1 MISSKGT
8 MSRTLRFFAAYTV
21 LLFGAVWAT
30 SVTSVAQSSL
40 PVIKVQAAQQST
52 YSRLAF
58 DVPANV
64 NYRFTYNDRRVR
76 LAIDGAFDVD
86 FSALTSASLQ
96 QIGNPRSVQQN
107 AQTIVTFDMVAGVS
121 PRDFRS
127 GSFVIL
133 DIYGGDQNARLPV
146 AQENANS
153 TPAPSASPGTQ
164 SGDPAQSQTTAQR
177 PVTPVENTVNAAAVN
192 GTAATDDAA
201 DAGGIGEQAEPIV
214 ELAQKSASEESLE
227 AGDQQIVLEDGAPI
241 DVKILDRN
249 PSGSVLELSGIS
261 DAIADASKVI
271 GVTVTEQDNGIAIR
285 FSWPE
290 EVALAVFKRGG
301 SLWAIFDQPYSF
313 DPQGLVDAGSI
324 VTNRLTRVAQR
335 PHLDATILRL
345 KVLANLSAVVE
356 RDQNDWILYLKDT
369 PAKPRF
375 PLKPSRRDAGGQGQ
389 QVFIP
394 ASNIGRKIEFEDPD
408 VGDQLVVLPMLLQG
422 QGLATDYSYAAA
434 DLLESAQGV
443 VISPQTDFV
452 TVERFQDGIAI
463 RTTGNDILSNAQLAR
478 AGEEAGDAGQFVRLI
493 DFERWRRGPRWEYR
507 KNKRFLFYELSLQ
520 QAEDRNKVRWK
531 IARYFLAHGRAGEAL
546 GILELM
552 LEDDPLLEDN
562 TDYLAVRGVAN
573 FKQGRLVKA
582 KRDLSSR
589 ELESEQD
596 AELWHAL
603 VAEAQGDYDKALEF
617 YRRGRDVM
625 GTYDVDDRAAI
636 QLAVIRSAIATS
648 DLEFAQREL
657 GLINSLDLNE
667 KHLAEVIYQRARIGE
682 QQGQYAES
690 FAQYDDLSV
699 SPQRWIA
706 ARARHSRIKYALK
719 TNAIDAR
726 TAIDQ
731 MERLRFAWRGDDF
744 EAKLLGE
751 LSQIYYDTGL
761 YEDSMNTLYLATSY
775 YPAYAKEN
783 RLNLRMR
790 QIFRDLYENGKAD
803 EMSPVKAIALWRR
816 FEALAPLGQ
825 VGDRMVRQLAER
837 LVDVDLL
844 TEAAD
849 LYTYQ
854 ITTRLEGVAR
864 ANIAARL
871 AAIHILNDTPEKAM
885 QILRATR
892 EPRLPA
898 DILRKRRHVEAR
910 ALNELDKYEEAEVL
924 IENDRSAGAER
935 IRADVYWNN
944 KDWPRLV
951 SSIRKLLGTGW
962 QRNAPL
968 TEQQRFNLI
977 RLTIGMT
984 FVEDRAGL
992 IEMRRRYRNQM
1003 SAGDFANAFDLLTND
1018 QELTGGEL
1026 GSIAS
1031 QIASVSKLQ
1040 TFMRDYKSDF
1050 TGR

>member
-1 MISSKGT
+1 
-8 MSRTLRFFAAYTV
+8 
-21 LLFGAVWAT
+21 
-30 SVTSVAQSSL
+30 
-40 PVIKVQAAQQST
+40 
-52 YSRLAF
+52 
-58 DVPANV
+58 
-64 NYRFTYNDRRVR
+64 
-76 LAIDGAFDVD
+76 
-86 FSALTSASLQ
+86 
-96 QIGNPRSVQQN
+96 
-107 AQTIVTFDMVAGVS
+107 
-121 PRDFRS
+121 
-127 GSFVIL
+127 
-133 DIYGGDQNARLPV
+133 
-146 AQENANS
+146 
-153 TPAPSASPGTQ
+153 
-164 SGDPAQSQTTAQR
+164 
-177 PVTPVENTVNAAAVN
+177 
-192 GTAATDDAA
+192 
-201 DAGGIGEQAEPIV
+201 
-214 ELAQKSASEESLE
+214 
-227 AGDQQIVLEDGAPI
+227 
-241 DVKILDRN
+241 
-249 PSGSVLELSGIS
+249 
-261 DAIADASKVI
+261 
-271 GVTVTEQDNGIAIR
+271 
-285 FSWPE
+285 
-290 EVALAVFKRGG
+290 
-301 SLWAIFDQPYSF
+301 
-313 DPQGLVDAGSI
+313 
-324 VTNRLTRVAQR
+324 
-335 PHLDATILRL
+335 
-345 KVLANLSAVVE
+345 
-356 RDQNDWILYLKDT
+356 
-369 PAKPRF
+369 
-375 PLKPSRRDAGGQGQ
+375 
-389 QVFIP
+389 
-394 ASNIGRKIEFEDPD
+394 
-408 VGDQLVVLPMLLQG
+408 
-422 QGLATDYSYAAA
+422 
-434 DLLESAQGV
+434 
-443 VISPQTDFV
+443 
-452 TVERFQDGIAI
+452 
-463 RTTGNDILSNAQLAR
+463 
-478 AGEEAGDAGQFVRLI
+478 
-493 DFERWRRGPRWEYR
+493 
-507 KNKRFLFYELSLQ
+507 
-520 QAEDRNKVRWK
+520 
-531 IARYFLAHGRAGEAL
+531 
-546 GILELM
+546 M
-552 LEDDPLLEDN
+552 LENDPLLEDN

-573 FKQGRLVKA
+573 FKQGRFAKA
-582 KRDLSSR
+582 KKDLSSR

-603 VAEAQGDYDKALEF
+603 VAEAQGDYDKTLEY

-625 GTYDVDDRAAI
+625 GTYDIDDRAAI
-636 QLAVIRSAIATS
+636 QLAVIRAAIATS
-648 DLEFAQREL
+648 DLELAQREL
-657 GLINSLDLNE
+657 DLINSLDLNE

-682 QQGQYAES
+682 RQGQYAES

-719 TNAIDAR
+719 TNAIDAL

-761 YEDSMNTLYLATSY
+761 YEDSMNSLYLATSY
-775 YPAYAKEN
+775 YPDYAKKN

-844 TEAAD
+844 TDAAA

-854 ITTRLEGVAR
+854 VTSRLEGVAR

-910 ALNELDKYEEAEVL
+910 ALNELDKYEEADVL
-924 IENDRSAGAER
+924 LENDRSAGAEH
-935 IRADVYWNN
+935 IRANIYWNG

-951 SSIRKLLGTGW
+951 SSIRKLLGNGW

-977 RLTIGMT
+977 RMTIGMT

-992 IEMRRRYRNQM
+992 IEMRRRYSNQM

-1050 TGR
+1050 NGR